1 MTRCS
6 SVALMIASFAFVP
19 ACTDSDPESIAPE
32 SPGWE
37 SATTTTDDGKIVIQK
52 VAYRA
57 NGLRIVGQVCRPAG
71 TGPFPLIVANH
82 AGFQGL
88 PAWNGGE
95 CAEAARRGFVQI
107 ESAFRGQDGSSGTIE
122 ICLGE
127 VDDTLAMLDVA
138 LAMPEVDPDRVVM
151 RGDGHGGCVTA
162 RALQRG
168 VAVKAAASVS
178 GMSDLPALYSFWGAQ
193 AATGTGPVPQYEAL
207 VALAN
212 ETLGGAPDDYPD
224 EYRRRS
230 PVEHMGQLPTTVPFL
245 ITHLV
250 EDKIVPT
257 RQSCVLAQR
266 LGLQG
271 HHFDEQHELVP
282 TAPAGCE
289 AVWAPSVAEPSSW
302 NAARYLLVY
311 EGDGAAMESDVDAFL
326 SAKLR

>member
-6 SVALMIASFAFVP
+6 SVALMIASFAFAP
-19 ACTDSDPESIAPE
+19 ACTDSEPESIAPE
-32 SPGWE
+32 GPGWE

-71 TGPFPLIVANH
+71 TGPFPLIVSNH

-127 VDDTLAMLDVA
+127 VDDTLAMLDIA
-138 LAMPEVDPDRVVM
+138 LAMPEIDPNRVVM
-151 RGDGHGGCVTA
+151 RGTGHGGCVTA

-168 VAVKAAASVS
+168 AAVKAAASVS
-178 GMSDLPALYSFWGAQ
+178 GISDLPGQYAFWSAQ
-193 AATGTGPVPQYEAL
+193 ALAGSGPQYDGL

-230 PVEHMGQLPTTVPFL
+230 PIEYMGQLPTTVPFL

-257 RQSCVLAQR
+257 RQSCDLAQR
-266 LGLQG
+266 LGLKG
-271 HHFDEQHELVP
+271 HHYDEQHELVA

-289 AVWAPSVAEPSSW
+289 ASWAPSVAEPTSW
-302 NAARYLLVY
+302 TAARYLVVY
-311 EGDGAAMESDVDAFL
+311 EGEDGAVMESDVDAFL